1 MNEQKFED
9 ILAQLQAII
18 NKLENENT
26 DIDEAISFF
35 EQGIKLTKLAKQQ
48 LSQIKTK
55 VTRIVN
61 DNKISDFKLQ
71 D

>member
-1 MNEQKFED
+1 MNEKKIEE
-9 ILAQLQAII
+9 ILTELQTII

-26 DIDEAISFF
+26 DIDEAITFF
-35 EQGIKLTKLAKQQ
+35 EQGIKLTKLVEEQ
-48 LSQIKTK
+48 LTQIKTK
-55 VTRIVN
+55 VTKIVN